1 MRARDRARVV
11 TPSLDEW
18 RSLWRVYAAG
28 DWIAVAYWLREWD
41 AALWDLDGVSSGCS
55 FLSEGKQ

>member
-1 MRARDRARVV
+1 M

-55 FLSEGKQ
+55 FLSDVRKP